1 MVPLLAF
8 LAWWAPRHL
17 KQNTPFKGDQMKC
30 AMGLRMIAEA
40 KHAHLA
46 QHPESKGQT
55 IPISELQQYV
65 GIPDITVCTNCP
77 TGGSVRVNPIGELPT
92 CSIAMHQK
100 VFESLEAKF
109 KTKGPTNHS
118 SATREPSGSLAAQ

>member
-1 MVPLLAF
+1 
-8 LAWWAPRHL
+8 
-17 KQNTPFKGDQMKC
+17 MKC

-40 KHAHLA
+40 KQAYLV
-46 QHPESKGQT
+46 QHPEAKGQT
-55 IPISELQQYV
+55 IPLSELQKYV

-100 VFESLEAKF
+100 AIEKLEAEF
-109 KTKGPTNHS
+109 KKESANH
-118 SATREPSGSLAAQ
+118 PSERWPDENEI